1 MTILTTA
8 YNCEPFIER
17 SISSIMSQKFRDYKC
32 YILDDLST
40 DNTVSK
46 IKESIKEDER
56 FILIENKTKLYQP
69 GNYDLVIRHMN
80 LPDDEICVEVDG
92 DDWLPNSN
100 VLSFINEVYQNNDV
114 WMTSGS
120 FSYHNG
126 RPGFASPPNT
136 IENLRKQTF
145 TLSHL
150 RTWKSWLWKKID
162 EEDLKDET
170 GNYWS
175 VAGDL
180 AFMFPMLEMSG
191 MEHYKFVSEKLYIY
205 NESNPLNDHKVNMS
219 NVVKTA
225 NIIRNKTSYTTISN
239 GGK

>member
-1 MTILTTA
+1 MMTILTTA

-17 SISSIMSQKFRDYKC
+17 SIYSIMSQKHKDYKC

-46 IKESIKEDER
+46 IKELIKDDER
-56 FILIENKTKLYQP
+56 FILIENQTKLYQP

-100 VLSFINEVYQNNDV
+100 VLSYIDEVYQNNDV

-126 RPGFASPPNT
+126 RPGFASPPHT

-150 RTWKSWLWKKID
+150 RTWKSWLWKKIN

-191 MEHYKFVSEKLYIY
+191 MEHFKFLSEKLYVY
-205 NESNPLNDHKVNMS
+205 NESNPINDHKVNMS
-219 NVVKTA
+219 NVLKTT
-225 NIIRNKTSYTTISN
+225 NIIRNKKPYIKISN
-239 GGK
+239 E